1 MAVRFG
7 PSERV
12 RNMKRTSQG
21 IKKRRIK
28 WASMNKDKKR
38 SFKIYRGQGR

>member
-1 MAVRFG
+1 MPVI
-7 PSERV
+7 SKVERK

-21 IKKRRIK
+21 TKKRRIK